1 MKRSISIMSP
11 AEKRV
16 YDVFF
21 AVIAVRFG
29 ICSYFTG
36 FSPFSVISNS
46 DQFWIFLAED
56 FFPPE
61 IPVGSRLTII
71 TDSVL
76 VTIAMA
82 ISSTTIAGILAFFT
96 ALFASEL
103 VSPFPKMAKFVRGF
117 ATFLRNIPALV
128 WAFILFSSLGIG
140 TGVGF
145 FALLIT
151 SFAFMVRA
159 FTETME
165 DISVD
170 CLESL
175 QAVGAGFWQRVA
187 HGIVPSCIS
196 GFLAWFLYCLEVN
209 VRASTIVGMV
219 GGGGVG
225 MVLFSYIKSFNY
237 HMAFS
242 IILIIA
248 AVVIIVDRITGTL
261 RKELER

>member
-1 MKRSISIMSP
+1 MQLL
-11 AEKRV
+11 
-16 YDVFF
+16 YGVFAAGGAIQSRPVL
-21 AVIAVRFG
+21 AVFVG
-29 ICSYFTG
+29 G
-36 FSPFSVISNS
+36 
-46 DQFWIFLAED
+46 
-56 FFPPE
+56 FFPAA
-61 IPVGSRLTII
+61 VSYRYKNVQYYGQC
-71 TDSVL
+71 
-76 VTIAMA
+76 
-82 ISSTTIAGILAFFT
+82 GCNYCHGNFFNHHCRNT
-96 ALFASEL
+96 GVFHGAFASEL
-103 VSPFPKMAKFVRGF
+103 VSPFPKCAKFVRGF

-145 FALLIT
+145 AALLIT

-175 QAVGAGFWQRVA
+175 EAVGAGFWQRVA

-196 GFLAWFLYCLEVN
+196 GFLAWFLYCIEVN

-237 HMAFS
+237 HMAFTV
-242 IILIIA
+242 ILIIA
-248 AVVIIVDRITGTL
+248 AVVILVDRITGKI
-261 RKELER
+261 RKELEQ

>member
-1 MKRSISIMSP
+1 MQLL
-11 AEKRV
+11 
-16 YDVFF
+16 YGVF
-21 AVIAVRFG
+21 ASGG
-29 ICSYFTG
+29 ICQSRPVLDF
-36 FSPFSVISNS
+36 PFRRFLSAAVS
-46 DQFWIFLAED
+46 DGYKNVQYSGQRGRNHCHGN
-56 FFPPE
+56 FFNHYCRN
-61 IPVGSRLTII
+61 IGV
-71 TDSVL
+71 
-76 VTIAMA
+76 
-82 ISSTTIAGILAFFT
+82 FT

-103 VSPFPKMAKFVRGF
+103 VSPFPKCAKFVRGF

-145 FALLIT
+145 AALLIT

-175 QAVGAGFWQRVA
+175 EAVGAGFWQRVA

-196 GFLAWFLYCLEVN
+196 GFLAWFLYCIEVN

-237 HMAFS
+237 HMAFTV
-242 IILIIA
+242 ILIIA
-248 AVVIIVDRITGTL
+248 AVVILVDRITGKI
-261 RKELER
+261 RKELEQ